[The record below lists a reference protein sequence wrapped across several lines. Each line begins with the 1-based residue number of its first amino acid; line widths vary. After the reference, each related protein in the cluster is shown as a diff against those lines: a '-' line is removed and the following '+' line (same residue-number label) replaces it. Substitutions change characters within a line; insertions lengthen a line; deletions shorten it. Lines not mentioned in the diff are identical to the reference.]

1 MEQSAYM
8 HLLKRWAWTLL
19 LAAWVAGLVGYVT
32 ASLIP
37 PSFEARARLLVG
49 PVNTDINTVRA
60 AESLALTYAELAT
73 GEPLLRGVIERLGL
87 DIETSD
93 LDEAVSVVANGTTRI
108 LSVQATYTDPET
120 TAAIANALSE
130 ELIDLTRLAVRRP
143 EGELSLRD
151 PAQVPSSSTG
161 SSTSLIAFLA
171 ATAGVIIAGTLV
183 AAAEYLS
190 HTVKTRQEL
199 ATLTGA
205 PVLGDINIAHGYV
218 GTPIQPLVVEAEPDS
233 KTALGYRML
242 AATIPFGEPGADD
255 RVQSLLVVGC
265 QRGERSGELAAN
277 LAGVIARSGRSVTL
291 IDADDLEA
299 QVTTMFVPEGRSGLG
314 ELLAAASEATP
325 DPAAIDAA
333 RIRGA
338 GDVWVIPSGNADM
351 MSVPEAAAERVLL
364 AAREQSDVIV
374 VSGSSLDQSAS
385 ALTWARLVDAVVIA
399 ARADHTRVEN
409 LTSAIDGLRLVEARL
424 VGTVLLER
432 QRGQWLRR
440 RGRKGGQGRVSDSKG
455 QATPLGASQAWAREP
470 VVPSSTG
477 TGSERHAGGKSGP

>member
-205 PVLGDINIAHGYV
+205 LVLGDINIAHGYV
-218 GTPIQPLVVEAEPDS
+218 GTPIQPHVVEAEPD
-233 KTALGYRML
+233 
-242 AATIPFGEPGADD
+242 
-255 RVQSLLVVGC
+255 
-265 QRGERSGELAAN
+265 
-277 LAGVIARSGRSVTL
+277 
-291 IDADDLEA
+291 
-299 QVTTMFVPEGRSGLG
+299 
-314 ELLAAASEATP
+314 
-325 DPAAIDAA
+325 
-333 RIRGA
+333 
-338 GDVWVIPSGNADM
+338 
-351 MSVPEAAAERVLL
+351 
-364 AAREQSDVIV
+364 
-374 VSGSSLDQSAS
+374 
-385 ALTWARLVDAVVIA
+385 
-399 ARADHTRVEN
+399 
-409 LTSAIDGLRLVEARL
+409 
-424 VGTVLLER
+424 
-432 QRGQWLRR
+432 
-440 RGRKGGQGRVSDSKG
+440 
-455 QATPLGASQAWAREP
+455 
-470 VVPSSTG
+470 
-477 TGSERHAGGKSGP
+477 